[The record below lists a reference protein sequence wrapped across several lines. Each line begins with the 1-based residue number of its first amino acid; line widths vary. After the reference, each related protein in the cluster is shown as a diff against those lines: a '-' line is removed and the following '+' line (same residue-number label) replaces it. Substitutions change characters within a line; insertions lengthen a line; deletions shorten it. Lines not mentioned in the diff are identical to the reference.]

1 MALRKRTQSSD
12 RAAGFRWRWPT
23 RRRQRAG
30 LRPGDDL
37 VALIRQRLSSTR
49 LDDPTSRRRA
59 FEPASAQAI
68 AEAEQSLDFAL
79 PPVLKQ
85 VLLEVGNGGFG
96 PGHGLLGVRGGAT
109 DEHGNSMLDLY
120 DGLSATNPDDPG
132 WRWPE
137 RLVPLCPWGDSTYSC
152 IDCSVPEGQL
162 VTYDANGYQPGTDL
176 ERLFTAQ
183 DLAVDAWLRL
193 WTEGVDLWNRMFP
206 LD

>member
-68 AEAEQSLDFAL
+68 AEAEQSLDFPL

-162 VTYDANGYQPGTDL
+162 VTYDANGYRPGTDL

-193 WTEGVDLWNRMFP
+193 WTEGVDLWSRMFP